1 MRGNPTLQIVVLTFA
16 MALMAALVTSV
27 LSDAGESAP
36 VGLDPKPPPKPNTVS
51 ALLSI
56 TLSTPVASLS
66 LTEPSGRI
74 IKISPGSD
82 LEIEQEVELTLRD
95 AAWSALLSVTWQDP
109 SHRQFIRLDFEPDNL
124 KSSHVLLD
132 FRGDTESYPVTADF
146 DTRAQ

>member
-109 SHRQFIRLDFEPDNL
+109 SHRQFLRLDFEPDNL
-124 KSSHVLLD
+124 KSAHVLLD
-132 FRGDTESYPVTADF
+132 FRGNTERYPVTADF

>member
-36 VGLDPKPPPKPNTVS
+36 AGLDPKAAPNPNTVS

-56 TLSTPVASLS
+56 TLSTPVVSLS

-109 SHRQFIRLDFEPDNL
+109 SHRQFLRLDFEPDNL
-124 KSSHVLLD
+124 KSAHVLLD
-132 FRGDTESYPVTADF
+132 FRGNTERYPVTADF